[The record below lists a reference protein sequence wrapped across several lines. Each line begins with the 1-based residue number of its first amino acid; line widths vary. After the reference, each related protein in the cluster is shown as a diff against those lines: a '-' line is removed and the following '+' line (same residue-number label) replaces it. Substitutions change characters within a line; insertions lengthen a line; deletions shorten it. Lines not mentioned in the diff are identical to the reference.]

1 MYRCLVVLQFIVDRD
16 AERITPS
23 RMNSWTRI
31 LPVDEEADLV
41 AASSIVARAVGE
53 V

>member
-1 MYRCLVVLQFIVDRD
+1 MYRCLVVLQFIVDCD

-23 RMNSWTRI
+23 CMNGRTRI

-41 AASSIVARAVGE
+41 TASRLITCAVGE